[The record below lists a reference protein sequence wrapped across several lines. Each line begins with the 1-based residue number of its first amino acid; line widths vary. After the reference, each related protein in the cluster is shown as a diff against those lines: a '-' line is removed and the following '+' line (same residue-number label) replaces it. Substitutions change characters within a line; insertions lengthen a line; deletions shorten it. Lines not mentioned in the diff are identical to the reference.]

1 MRKSKFEKETF
12 SSTKTRPTGR
22 VFVSKGFTIVELVV
36 TIIILGVIAS
46 VAGPKF
52 FGTSSYEAMGFS
64 QTLSTSLGYA
74 QKLAMTTGCGTR
86 VDISSDELAL
96 YQGNPSCTDSAL
108 TKNVLKVTGG
118 NFSEPIPAGL
128 SVDSLNIYFDSRG
141 RPGEY
146 DDDPDNRF
154 LITSTKT
161 VNVGGSRQ
169 VKIEAETGFVYV
181 E

>member
-1 MRKSKFEKETF
+1 MDVSLG
-12 SSTKTRPTGR
+12 STITRPTGR

-74 QKLAMTTGCGTR
+74 QKLAMNTGCNTR
-86 VDISSDELAL
+86 VVVASGSMML
-96 YQGNPSCTDSAL
+96 YQGNSACADATL
-108 TKNVLKVTGG
+108 IRPVVRVTGG
-118 NFSEPIPAGL
+118 DFSESIPGGL
-128 SVDSLNIYFDSRG
+128 SVDSFDLYFDARG
-141 RPGEY
+141 RPHEY
-146 DDDPDNRF
+146 ADSS
-154 LITSTKT
+154 LVTSTK
-161 VNVGGSRQ
+161 VINVDGGSRL
-169 VKIEAETGFVYV
+169 VKVEAETGFVYV